1 MSSNLLAY
9 IFSWRL
15 QRLWQVDRQNKGP
28 IMLTNVNILDLFEV
42 EILNADQQ
50 MAQFFLF
57 LFVLFQKKIADCR
70 TEPSVPIEPDSWRK
84 SCCANRFKDHPKVAC
99 LSLTRMSALSD
110 VSCQVSPQMLDKT
123 TAAYKTTL
131 ASGNVALRRAS
142 MTPIV

>member
-28 IMLTNVNILDLFEV
+28 IMLTNVNILDLCDI

-70 TEPSVPIEPDSWRK
+70 TEPSVPIEPDS
-84 SCCANRFKDHPKVAC
+84 
-99 LSLTRMSALSD
+99 
-110 VSCQVSPQMLDKT
+110 
-123 TAAYKTTL
+123 
-131 ASGNVALRRAS
+131 
-142 MTPIV
+142 